1 MSWARARPYSGRGLI
16 TVSVIVPAFNEE
28 ATIVEILERVN
39 EQEIEGVQFEV
50 IVSDDGSRDRTVE
63 LVEARPELF
72 RSLVRAQRN
81 GGKGAAVARALEVA
95 TGDYVLFQD
104 ADLEYDP
111 ADYKRLLKP
120 VLEHRADVVM
130 GSRLTGAE
138 IARVHYYWHRA
149 GNRSLTWFFN
159 VINNTTFTDIYSGY
173 LLYRRSLL
181 ARDELKSN
189 GWEQHAEI
197 LSLVV
202 RRAKVIYEVPINY
215 HGRTYEEGK
224 KIRGWDALQ
233 VLGMIAR
240 MRVRA

>member
-1 MSWARARPYSGRGLI
+1 M
-16 TVSVIVPAFNEE
+16 IVPAYNEE
-28 ATIVEILERVN
+28 STIVEILERVN
-39 EQEIEGVQFEV
+39 AQAFDGVELEV

-63 LVEARPELF
+63 LLEARPELF
-72 RSLVRAQRN
+72 RKLVRAERN
-81 GGKGAAVARALEVA
+81 GGKGAAVIRALQVA
-95 TGDYVLFQD
+95 SGDYVLFQD

-159 VINNTTFTDIYSGY
+159 VLHNTTFTDVYSGY
-173 LLYRRSLL
+173 LLYRRSLISS
-181 ARDELKSN
+181 DELRSR
-189 GWEQHAEI
+189 GWEQQAEL

-202 RRAKVIYEVPINY
+202 RRARVIYEVPINY

-224 KIRGWDALQ
+224 KIRGSDAFL

-240 MRVRA
+240 TRLRA

>member
-1 MSWARARPYSGRGLI
+1 ML
-16 TVSVIVPAFNEE
+16 TVSVIVPAYNEE

-39 EQEIEGVQFEV
+39 AQRIEGVELEV
-50 IVSDDGSRDRTVE
+50 LVSDDGSTDRTVE
-63 LVEARPELF
+63 FLETRPELYRRLI
-72 RSLVRAQRN
+72 RSERN
-81 GGKGAAVARALEVA
+81 GGKGAAVRRALEVA
-95 TGDYVLFQD
+95 AGDYVLFQD

-111 ADYKRLLKP
+111 ADYHRLLKP
-120 VLEHRADVVM
+120 VLGHDADVVM

-149 GNRSLTWFFN
+149 GNRWLTWFFD
-159 VINNTTFTDIYSGY
+159 VLNNTTFTDIYSGY
-173 LLYRRSLL
+173 LIFRRSLL
-181 ARDELKSN
+181 AGQEIRSD
-189 GWEQHAEI
+189 GWEQQAEI

-224 KIRGWDALQ
+224 KIRGRDALQ

-240 MRVRA
+240 MRLRA

>member
-1 MSWARARPYSGRGLI
+1 LAAGLLV
-16 TVSVIVPAFNEE
+16 VSVIVPAYNEE

-39 EQEIEGVQFEV
+39 AQRIEGVELEV
-50 IVSDDGSRDRTVE
+50 LVSDDGSRDRTVDLLE
-63 LVEARPELF
+63 TRPELY
-72 RSLVRAQRN
+72 RRLIRAQRN
-81 GGKGAAVARALEVA
+81 GGKGAAVRRALEVA

-111 ADYKRLLKP
+111 ADYDRLLKP
-120 VLEHRADVVM
+120 VLLHGADVVM

-149 GNRSLTWFFN
+149 GNRWLTWFFD
-159 VINNTTFTDIYSGY
+159 VLNNTTFTDIYSGY
-173 LLYRRSLL
+173 LIYRRSLL
-181 ARDELKSN
+181 AGHELRSE

-240 MRVRA
+240 MRLRA